1 MIGTPETPCIKVCK
15 LDPLTGYC
23 LGCYR
28 TIEEIAAWPALGREE
43 KQRIYHLL
51 EHRKLPEIMQSSG
64 KKT

>member
-1 MIGTPETPCIKVCK
+1 MIETLETPCIKVCK

-28 TIEEIAAWPALGREE
+28 TIEEIVAWPALNHEE

-51 EHRKLPEIMQSSG
+51 EQRKMVEVLQSPG
-64 KKT
+64 KET